1 MVDVDTLTLEERRQ
15 LLALAR
21 WAIEQAV
28 SRKNYQPVDLDCLP
42 PRLREEGSC
51 FVTITEANGDL
62 RGCIGGLEALLPL
75 AVDVCEH
82 AAAAAL
88 EDYRFQPVH
97 LEEIPHL
104 HLGISRLSK
113 PKPLAY
119 EGPEDLIARLKPGV
133 DGVVLYHDS
142 RRATFLPQ
150 VWHKLPDPSDFLSHL
165 CEKMGVPADFWRQ
178 HKPLVEIYHVEE
190 FHE

>member
-42 PRLREEGSC
+42 QRLREEGSC

-62 RGCIGGLEALLPL
+62 RGCIGGLEPLLPL

-97 LEEIPHL
+97 LEEISHL
-104 HLGISRLSK
+104 RLGISRLSK

-133 DGVVLYHDS
+133 DGVVLYHNS

-165 CEKMGVPADFWRQ
+165 CEKMGAPADFWRQ
-178 HKPLVEIYHVEE
+178 HQPLVEIYQVEE